1 MQAST
6 QYEQEKNK
14 KLWPHNEVDAMKI
27 LTHLLSIHQSTTV
40 LIDQLLTEPEF
51 RKNVPRLS
59 QAEHIADTM
68 LVRFHQKD
76 LHGKTQANG
85 TARQVLP

>member
-40 LIDQLLTEPEF
+40 LIEH
-51 RKNVPRLS
+51 VPKLS

>member
-6 QYEQEKNK
+6 HYEQEKK
-14 KLWPHNEVDAMKI
+14 KKHWPHSEVDAMKI
-27 LTHLLSIHQSTTV
+27 LTNLLSIHQNTTV
-40 LIDQLLTEPEF
+40 LIDQLLTEPQL
-51 RKNVPRLS
+51 RKYVPRLS

-85 TARQVLP
+85 ITGQVLP